1 MDMLNLTQDFKDFLK
16 LLTENHARYLI
27 IGGYAVGYYGYP
39 RATADLDI
47 WVEINQENA
56 KALVNT
62 ITNFGFSKTD
72 VKEGD
77 FLKEGK
83 IIRMGFPPFRI
94 EIITSISGVTF
105 EDCYK
110 RKLEIEEQ
118 GIKICLISREDL
130 IENKKAAGRFKDKAD
145 LEKLE

>member
-1 MDMLNLTQDFKDFLK
+1 MLNLTQDFKDFLK

-39 RATADLDI
+39 RATAELDI

>member
-1 MDMLNLTQDFKDFLK
+1 MLNLTQDFKDFLK